1 MTTVSATQAR
11 ANFYDLID
19 EVAASGKRVGITNKG
34 ETKAVLISQE
44 DLDSLEVTLDVMSD
58 PKLMESIR
66 WGDEDI
72 KVGKVRDWE
81 DIKKELGLESKVDA
95 PSKTKQPRRKRS

>member
-19 EVAASGKRVGITNKG
+19 EVAVSGKRVGITNKG
-34 ETKAVLISQE
+34 ETKAVIISQE

-58 PKLMESIR
+58 SKLMEAIHQ
-66 WGDEDI
+66 GDEDI
-72 KVGKVRDWE
+72 KAGRVRDWA
-81 DIKKELGLESKVDA
+81 DIKKELGLESEANVSTK
-95 PSKTKQPRRKRS
+95 SKQPRRKRS